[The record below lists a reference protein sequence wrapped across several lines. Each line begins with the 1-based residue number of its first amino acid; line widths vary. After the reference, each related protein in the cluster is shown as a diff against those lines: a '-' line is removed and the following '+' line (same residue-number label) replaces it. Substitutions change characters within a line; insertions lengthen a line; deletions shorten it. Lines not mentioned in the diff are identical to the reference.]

1 MRGLLLALCAAL
13 TLSACGGG
21 ERTLHRTSLTDG
33 SPDEFGVQ
41 PTRTL
46 ELPQSMNLLPTPTP
60 GGVNL
65 ADANPQAD
73 AIAVLGGSVTG
84 GVGGDAAL
92 MAQVSRF
99 GVDPS
104 IRSVLAAED
113 AAFRKRRTNLSLFRI
128 FNRDRYF
135 QAYRGQSLDAYAQ
148 LERFRSLGA
157 AVPSAPPAN

>member
-21 ERTLHRTSLTDG
+21 DRILHKTSLTDG

-46 ELPQSMNLLPTPTP
+46 EIPQSMNLLPTPTP

-65 ADANPQAD
+65 ADADPQAD

-84 GVGGDAAL
+84 GVGP
-92 MAQVSRF
+92 VSVLIRRSA
-99 GVDPS
+99 PLWRLRMP
-104 IRSVLAAED
+104 RSVSVAPICLCSASSIAI
-113 AAFRKRRTNLSLFRI
+113 AISKRIVVNLWMPM
-128 FNRDRYF
+128 
-135 QAYRGQSLDAYAQ
+135 QS
-148 LERFRSLGA
+148 
-157 AVPSAPPAN
+157 